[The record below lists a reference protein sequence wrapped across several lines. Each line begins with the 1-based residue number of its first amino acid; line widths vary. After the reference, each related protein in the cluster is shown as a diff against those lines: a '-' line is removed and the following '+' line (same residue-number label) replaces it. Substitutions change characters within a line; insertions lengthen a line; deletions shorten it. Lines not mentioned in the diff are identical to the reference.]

1 MTHLVWFRSDLR
13 THDNPALFAACQ
25 NSDRVI
31 GLAFLTPRQWQQH
44 QLGPRRIQLI
54 NNSLASLSDALHT
67 LNIPLLVMQ
76 VDTFADIPEVM
87 QALLPA
93 LAIEHL
99 FFNNE
104 YEVNERK
111 RDVAVRRVCDSLNI
125 GVHRYHDQCVIPPGE
140 VTTQQQQPFKVFSPF
155 KRAWIGQYSQY
166 HQAPLPQPTAR
177 EGAFSNQQQTFLV
190 QHQCTMTV
198 IDDPLWPCT
207 EQAVHE
213 RLETFV
219 EQHISHY
226 QEQRDRPFLDT
237 TSRLSYALA
246 LGLLS
251 PRQCMYRAWQENE
264 GRLNSGKPGID
275 VWISEL
281 IWREFY
287 RHLLVAFPNL
297 CKHRAFKPETEAVCW
312 RDSDSDF
319 QAWCEGRTGYP
330 IVDAAMRQL
339 TEQGWM
345 HNRLRMISAMFLTK
359 HLLIDWR
366 RGEQFFSQQLVDA
379 DLASNNGGWQWSA
392 STGADGAPYFR
403 IFNPTT
409 QSERFDTDGEFI
421 AHYLPILATIPSR
434 TRHNPTTAER
444 LRTGYPMPIVEHR
457 FARQRALDAFKHALH
472 NDQQEHHDAL
482 QPALFT
488 E

>member
-13 THDNPALFAACQ
+13 THDNPALYAACQ
-25 NSDRVI
+25 HSERVV
-31 GLAFLTPRQWQQH
+31 GLVFLTPTQWQHH
-44 QLGPRRIQLI
+44 QLGARRIQLI
-54 NNSLASLSDALHT
+54 QNSVAALSESLQALR
-67 LNIPLLVMQ
+67 IPLLVLQ
-76 VDTFADIPEVM
+76 VDTFAEISARLHDVCTN
-87 QALLPA
+87 
-93 LAIEHL
+93 LAIEHV

-111 RDVAVRRVCDSLNI
+111 RDLAVRRLCESLSI
-125 GVHRYHDQCVIPPGE
+125 GVHRFHDQCVIPPGE
-140 VTTQQQQPFKVFSPF
+140 VTTQQQQPFKVFTPF
-155 KRAWIGQYSQY
+155 KRAWMAQYSHYQ
-166 HQAPLPQPTAR
+166 QAPLPQPNVR
-177 EGAFSNQQQTFLV
+177 QGSLSSEQHAFIH
-190 QHQCTMTV
+190 QHQQPVSM
-198 IDDPLWPCT
+198 IIDPLWPCT
-207 EQAVHE
+207 EHAVHE
-213 RLETFV
+213 QLEAFA
-219 EQHISHY
+219 EQRMQAYH
-226 QEQRDRPFLDT
+226 EQRDLPFLDT

-251 PRQCMYRAWQENE
+251 PRQCLYRAWLANE
-264 GRLNSGKPGID
+264 GRLSSGKPGID

-297 CKHRAFKPETEAVCW
+297 CKHHAFKPETEAVRW
-312 RDSDSDF
+312 RDTENDF

-339 TEQGWM
+339 HEQGWM

-366 RGEQFFSQQLVDA
+366 RGEHYFSQQLVDA

-409 QSERFDTDGEFI
+409 QSERFDSDGHFI
-421 AHYLPILATIPSR
+421 AHYLPALAAIPSR
-434 TRHNPTTAER
+434 TRHNPSTAER
-444 LRTGYPMPIVEHR
+444 LRYGYPMPIVEHR
-457 FARQRALDAFKHALH
+457 FARQRALDAFKQALQNH
-472 NDQQEHHDAL
+472 QQEPDETR